1 MNGEVL
7 LRIKAV
13 KEKTGLKHA
22 TLYKLIEQGKFP
34 RPVTIAERCSAWLLS
49 EVEVFIQSRI
59 AASQMPNQDHDQRRL
74 NPDRL
79 QRHGSG
85 SSQKETQAG
94 RTELYFEYGRVVT
107 RQHLFHLDEA
117 RALSL
122 KSFLQACTPDGAAA
136 WRLTTE

>member
-1 MNGEVL
+1 MMNGEVL
-7 LRIKAV
+7 LRVKAV

-34 RPVTIAERCSAWLLS
+34 RPVKIAERCSAWLLS

-59 AASQMPNQDHDQRRL
+59 AASQMPNHDQRRL

-85 SSQKETQAG
+85 SSQKEAQAG

-107 RQHLFHLDEA
+107 RQNLFHRDEE

-122 KSFLQACTPDGAAA
+122 KTFLQPCMPDGTPA
-136 WRLTTE
+136 